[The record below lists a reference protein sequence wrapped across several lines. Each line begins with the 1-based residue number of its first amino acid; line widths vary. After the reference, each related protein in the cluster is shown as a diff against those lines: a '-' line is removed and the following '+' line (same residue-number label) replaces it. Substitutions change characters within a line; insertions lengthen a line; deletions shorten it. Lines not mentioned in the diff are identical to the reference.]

1 MDTIINVTA
10 ASIII
15 GLTVSVACAI
25 AGWFGY
31 RAGKA
36 ATIKE
41 HLPDYMTEEFYNGFM
56 AGEKAARRCLQHS
69 YREEHKENAQSRK
82 DHM

>member
-15 GLTVSVACAI
+15 GLVISVACAVS
-25 AGWFGY
+25 GWFGY
-31 RAGKA
+31 KAGKA

-56 AGEKAARRCLQHS
+56 AGEKAARKCLQRNH
-69 YREEHKENAQSRK
+69 REENKDAQ
-82 DHM
+82 